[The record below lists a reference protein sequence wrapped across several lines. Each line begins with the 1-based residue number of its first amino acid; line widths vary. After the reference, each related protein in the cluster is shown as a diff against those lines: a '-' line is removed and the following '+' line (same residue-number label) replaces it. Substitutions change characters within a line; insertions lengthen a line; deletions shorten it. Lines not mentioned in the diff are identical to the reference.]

1 MTTTVS
7 TLKSPT
13 TIRPASR
20 LVASSPPYTVTTL
33 CCYLY
38 LWMWVVSLRIS
49 SSAYT
54 YVITLVAKAIA
65 LGMDCPRHRMRLGL
79 SVLCLAVYSWSSCWL
94 VSGPLDSGEE
104 CIYGKAINADSLFS
118 YFKSKFHC
126 FDAAIIIGGFII
138 DVCLKDVLEEAA
150 SIVVILR
157 LWRVF
162 KIVEE
167 FSAGASDRTYIRS
180 NLSTPDVSQ
189 CLSL

>member
-1 MTTTVS
+1 MTTTS
-7 TLKSPT
+7 KSPT
-13 TIRPASR
+13 IIQPASR
-20 LVASSPPYTVTTL
+20 LGASSPPYTVTTL

-38 LWMWVVSLRIS
+38 LWMWVVYLRTS

-65 LGMDCPRHRMRLGL
+65 LGMDCPRLRMRLGL

-104 CIYGKAINADSLFS
+104 YFSGRAINADSPIS

-126 FDAAIIIGGFII
+126 FDAAIIVGGFII

-167 FSAGASDRTYIRS
+167 FSAGASDRTYIQL